1 MTPEEF
7 FAALAQMPEPKPLIY
22 RLYHDPQG
30 EPLFYSMEDLPGN
43 YIDIDQAT
51 FSRNAMNLKVKN
63 GKLVEVT
70 WQTTQ
75 KLKPST
81 SGTQCHSQDV
91 AVLVTSNGVCWSKQI
106 YEQN

>member
-7 FAALAQMPEPKPLIY
+7 FAALHQIPEPRPLIY
-22 RLYHDPQG
+22 RLYHDQQG
-30 EPLFYSMEDLPGN
+30 MPLFYSMEDLPGN

-51 FSRNAMNLKVKN
+51 FNRTAMNVRVKH
-63 GKLVEVT
+63 GKLIELT

-75 KLKPST
+75 KLNPST
-81 SGTQCHSQDV
+81 SGTQCHPQDV
-91 AVLVTSNGVCWSKQI
+91 SVIVASDGVCWSKQT